1 MITLKI
7 ASLNLITIIYLFVLF
22 NNCLYLYRKRIKKC
36 EKDVKKIVFSN
47 LRTDVGDVG

>member
-22 NNCLYLYRKRIKKC
+22 DNCLYLYRKRIKKC

>member
-22 NNCLYLYRKRIKKC
+22 NNCLNLYRKRIKKC
-36 EKDVKKIVFSN
+36 KKDVKEIVFSN
-47 LRTDVGDVG
+47 LRTDVGNVG